1 MAAGLEFCA
10 VCDGPA
16 KDAPTLD
23 ERYWRVRAQRAE
35 REVERLEDRLDL
47 MHLLATAAIRV
58 EAQRG
63 IAT

>member
-1 MAAGLEFCA
+1 
-10 VCDGPA
+10 
-16 KDAPTLD
+16 
-23 ERYWRVRAQRAE
+23 E